1 MLWRTFS
8 PLFRRNP
15 PADSTSTSK
24 ALALGYTSTDI
35 DVPGTEPA
43 STAVYGPRI
52 NNLEQIAGS
61 YFHSDG
67 FPYTGGKSVTI
78 DAP

>member
-1 MLWRTFS
+1 MRPIMILAAAA
-8 PLFRRNP
+8 LGGLL
-15 PADSTSTSK
+15 AATSTSK